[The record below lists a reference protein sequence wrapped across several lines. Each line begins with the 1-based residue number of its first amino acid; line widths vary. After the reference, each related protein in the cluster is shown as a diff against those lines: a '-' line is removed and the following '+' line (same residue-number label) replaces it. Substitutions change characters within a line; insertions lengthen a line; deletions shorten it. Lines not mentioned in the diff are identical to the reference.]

1 MVTRR
6 TVLVGAAAA
15 AALAAAGCDRSRGP
29 ATESGAAPA
38 AVPDL
43 YYPPASGTWETIEP
57 AAAGWVPDRLEA
69 ALDRAAEL
77 GSVSF
82 MVLYAGRI
90 VAERYRAGV
99 DASVRREVAS
109 VQKSVTSALVA
120 NAAAA
125 GHLAIDDG
133 VSQYLGPG
141 WSAAPAE
148 VEEAITIRHLLSM
161 SSGLDVELRH
171 VAPAGERWFYNSV
184 AYHLLHPVIE
194 AATDTSLGDWST
206 RSLFAP
212 IGAPG
217 ATWELRPPQADVAG
231 FSLLMTARE
240 MARFGVLVLGGGVW
254 ESVAVL
260 PADYLR
266 TALRPSQA
274 DNPSYGML
282 WWLNS
287 APRKSV
293 PPAPADMVSAQ
304 GGRGQRIYV
313 VPSMKTVVVRQS
325 DQRSEDNR
333 LDETLWRALMSARV
347 VD

>member
-6 TVLVGAAAA
+6 SVLVGAAAA
-15 AALAAAGCDRSRGP
+15 AALVAAGCDRSRGP
-29 ATESGAAPA
+29 ATASGAPPEAQ
-38 AVPDL
+38 AV
-43 YYPPASGTWETIEP
+43 YYPPATGTWETIEP
-57 AAAGWVPDRLEA
+57 AAAGWVPDLLA
-69 ALDRAAEL
+69 AAVDRAGEL

-82 MVLYAGRI
+82 MVLHAGRI
-90 VAERYRAGV
+90 VAEKYWAGI

-133 VSQYLGPG
+133 VSQYLGSG
-141 WSAAPAE
+141 WSAAPAA

-161 SSGLDVELRH
+161 SSGLDVDLRY
-171 VAPAGERWFYNSV
+171 VAPPGERWFYNSV

-194 AATDTSLGDWST
+194 AATDTSLSDWST

-217 ATWELRPPQADVAG
+217 VSWQLRPPEADVAG
-231 FSLLMTARE
+231 FSLMMTARE
-240 MARFGVLVLGGGVW
+240 MARFGVLVLGGGAW

-260 PADYLR
+260 PGDYLS

-274 DNPSYGML
+274 DNRSYGML

-313 VPSMKTVVVRQS
+313 VPSMSTIVVRQS

-333 LDETLWRALMSARV
+333 LDETLWQALMSSRMIG
-347 VD
+347 